1 MEKVEHLDRFRDG
14 LADVTKLVGDALECG
29 AVLVNAG
36 VALRDRA
43 QLGIEEDGT
52 VQLVVVEEALDVVPE
67 GEHEDTWPVDDVEDT
82 LVDGG
87 VDPIDD
93 RLVDLP
99 PFGGALSHGRCR
111 EDEDV
116 EAELPEDGLEEAP
129 PLLVV
134 RGRQVKENGNV
145 GTDVHLLHDGGGS
158 RLWCIR

>member
-1 MEKVEHLDRFRDG
+1 MAGLRDG
-14 LADVTKLVGDALECG
+14 LADVMQFVGDPLESG
-29 AVLVNAG
+29 AVLVDAR
-36 VALRDRA
+36 VALGGGA
-43 QLGIEEDGT
+43 KLSFQVDGAM
-52 VQLVVVEEALDVVPE
+52 QLVVVEEALDVVPE
-67 GEHEDTWPVDDVEDT
+67 GEHEDTRPVDDVEDT

-93 RLVDLP
+93 LLVDLP

-134 RGRQVKENGNV
+134 RGR
-145 GTDVHLLHDGGGS
+145 
-158 RLWCIR
+158 